1 MYIHMYIYIYV
12 YTHVTIHLSLSLY
25 IYIYIHIYT
34 YVRVCVGASRR
45 DDPPRL
51 GRALLGHAGML
62 YMFTVG
68 LGLGRQR
75 I

>member
-1 MYIHMYIYIYV
+1 MACVMCERSGGHGQFSIGTGSMGAQPSGDTYISD
-12 YTHVTIHLSLSLY
+12 LSVSTL
-25 IYIYIHIYT
+25 
-34 YVRVCVGASRR
+34 A
-45 DDPPRL
+45 
-51 GRALLGHAGML
+51 RAAGML

>member
-1 MYIHMYIYIYV
+1 MRARVCVCACTCARVH
-12 YTHVTIHLSLSLY
+12 
-25 IYIYIHIYT
+25 
-34 YVRVCVGASRR
+34 VCVGAGRQ

-51 GRALLGHAGML
+51 GRAILWHAGVL